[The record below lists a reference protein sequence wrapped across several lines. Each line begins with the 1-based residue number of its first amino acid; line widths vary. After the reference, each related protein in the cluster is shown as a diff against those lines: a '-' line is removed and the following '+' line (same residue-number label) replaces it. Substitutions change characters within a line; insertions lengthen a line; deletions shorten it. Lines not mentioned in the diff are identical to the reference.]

1 MTGHDDEFEDF
12 LRRKRPLFTRADDD
26 PLEPPAELDRLILRQ
41 ARDAIR
47 EPAPQRVFRAP
58 GWGMPVA
65 LAATLVLAFT
75 VILYTANS
83 PERVAADVAVQNVA
97 RSVETAPA
105 AAAAAPAAELAEAAA
120 APPANYP
127 SEAAAAARTDGVVV
141 ADIIETEADARGQE
155 VAGDVARARSK
166 AQAAGDRALVAREE
180 AERYAESPPAA
191 TPRPAEQGAPASAGV
206 LSKSASGPY
215 APAQTDAADA
225 VAHKA
230 PGLSPAYRR
239 DSKTW
244 LAEIERLRATGD
256 VARADAELTEFK
268 RQHRAYAT
276 SPDR

>member
-1 MTGHDDEFEDF
+1 MTGHDDDFEDF
-12 LRRKRPLFTRADDD
+12 LRRKRPLFTRAEEE

-41 ARDAIR
+41 ARDAIQQ
-47 EPAPQRVFRAP
+47 PKPQRVFRAP

-75 VILYTANS
+75 VILHTVNS
-83 PERVAADVAVQNVA
+83 PKRVAADVAVQNVA
-97 RSVETAPA
+97 RSVQSAPA
-105 AAAAAPAAELAEAAA
+105 ATAAPAAELAAAA
-120 APPANYP
+120 VAPPANE
-127 SEAAAAARTDGVVV
+127 SGEGRAAQRTDGVVV

-155 VAGDVARARSK
+155 VAGDVSRARAA

-180 AERYAESPPAA
+180 TERHAESPSAA
-191 TPRPAEQGAPASAGV
+191 IPPPGRNGSEPDAS
-206 LSKSASGPY
+206 P
-215 APAQTDAADA
+215 QTAAACA
-225 VAHKA
+225 VASKA
-230 PGLSPAYRR
+230 SDVGPDYRR

-256 VARADAELTEFK
+256 AGRADAELAEFK

>member
-1 MTGHDDEFEDF
+1 MTGHDDEFDDF
-12 LRRKRPLFTRADDD
+12 LRRKRPIFSRAHEE

-41 ARDAIR
+41 ARDAIQQPR
-47 EPAPQRVFRAP
+47 PQRVFRAP

-75 VILYTANS
+75 VIIQTADS
-83 PERVAADVAVQNVA
+83 PKRMAAEVTVQNVA

-105 AAAAAPAAELAEAAA
+105 AAAAPSAGELAEAAA
-120 APPANYP
+120 APLANY
-127 SEAAAAARTDGVVV
+127 SAEAPATAQTDLVV
-141 ADIIETEADARGQE
+141 ADIVEPEGDARAE
-155 VAGDVARARSK
+155 KVAGDVASARSA

-180 AERYAESPPAA
+180 AERYADSPPPAIR
-191 TPRPAEQGAPASAGV
+191 TPAEQDAPASAGV
-206 LSKSASGPY
+206 LSKSASGAY

-225 VAHKA
+225 VARKA
-230 PGLSPAYRR
+230 PGLAPAYRR

-244 LAEIERLRATGD
+244 LAEIERLRTTGD
-256 VARADAELTEFK
+256 VARADAELAEFK